1 MTEQPR
7 GEPPEVLEPDRIVLE
22 EGVDTAPPKLWG
34 RSTWLSLAF
43 TVALLGVMATLVDF
57 GDVWEKLTA
66 AHWGYILLGGLAHYA
81 AYPVRGERWRRS
93 LAHTGVTRAGRHF
106 GLLVFFYNFVDNLV
120 PAKLGDLYGAHLAR
134 INLGIRRSTALG
146 SLAFVRMIDA
156 WVVLG
161 LAGISSYLLFAE
173 ALPSWVL
180 GGLTF
185 GAALAVVATG
195 IIATSF
201 LLGRGGAGLPAWLER
216 RLPESITARVASFRT
231 GILPG
236 RAQLLPVAALTAVIW
251 SLEFAWI
258 GGLAAGF
265 DIELTAVEL
274 VFLTMI
280 PLLASTVPATPSG
293 AGVVEASLFYCL
305 RAVHVGSPAAAA
317 FTVLNR
323 LIDFWLHIALGVVTW
338 ALRDR
343 LHLRTW
349 REPPEQSAALAALAL
364 EPARA
369 RRGVAE
375 ERSRGSRRPPVA
387 R

>member
-1 MTEQPR
+1 MVGIEDGT
-7 GEPPEVLEPDRIVLE
+7 DS
-22 EGVDTAPPKLWG
+22 APPKLWG
-34 RSTWLSLAF
+34 RSTWISLAF
-43 TVALLGVMATLVDF
+43 TAALLGGMATLIDF
-57 GDVWEKLTA
+57 GDVWTKLA
-66 AHWGYILLGGLAHYA
+66 DAHWGYVLIGGAAHYA
-81 AYPVRGERWRRS
+81 TYPIRGERWRRC
-93 LAHTGVTRAGRHF
+93 LEHTGVTRKWGHF

-161 LAGISSYLLFAE
+161 LAGISSYYLFAD
-173 ALPSWVL
+173 ALPGWVL

-185 GAALAVVATG
+185 GAVLAIVATG

-201 LLGRGGAGLPAWLER
+201 LMGLRDGSGLPAWIER

-236 RAQLLPVAALTAVIW
+236 RKQLLPIAALTILVW

-265 DIELTAVEL
+265 GIELSVVEL

-305 RAVHVGSPAAAA
+305 RALEVSSPAAAA

-323 LIDFWLHIALGVVTW
+323 LIDFWLHIALGIVTW
-338 ALRDR
+338 ALRHK
-343 LHLRTW
+343 LHLRAW
-349 REPPEQSAALAALAL
+349 RESPEQTVAL
-364 EPARA
+364 EALVLQPARA
-369 RRGVAE
+369 EHGAANDRPRRTAG
-375 ERSRGSRRPPVA
+375 RP
-387 R
+387 